1 MTGSEFTILFK
12 SKIDKS
18 RSDVLVDFGLD
29 ICERLLPD
37 YVSFSENRSWG
48 NVGVLKDSINFCRKS
63 KENTQNNPNP
73 AIQNYLDKLNPNIP
87 DLDEFGDFDGSYALN
102 ASAAVYE
109 LLEYLL
115 DKDTSHIY
123 NISTYMTDTI
133 DFKLG
138 EADPNLTNEE
148 LESHPDI
155 INERKYQL
163 GLIV

>member
-1 MTGSEFTILFK
+1 MTGPEFKALFK
-12 SKIDKS
+12 NKIDKS
-18 RSDVLVDFGLD
+18 GSDVLVDFGLN

-37 YVSFSENRSWG
+37 YVLFSENRSWG
-48 NVGVLKDSINFCRKS
+48 NAAVLKDSINFCRN
-63 KENTQNNPNP
+63 KENTQKYT
-73 AIQNYLDKLNPNIP
+73 AIQNYLDKLDPNIP
-87 DLDEFGDFDGSYALN
+87 DMDAFGDFDGSYALN
-102 ASAAVYE
+102 ASAALYE

-115 DKDTSHIY
+115 DKDTSHMY

-133 DFKLG
+133 DFKLS

-155 INERKYQL
+155 ISERKYQL

>member
-1 MTGSEFTILFK
+1 MTDSEFTALFK
-12 SKIDKS
+12 NKIDKS

-63 KENTQNNPNP
+63 KGITQSTS
-73 AIQNYLDKLNPNIP
+73 AIQNYIDKLNPNIP

-102 ASAAVYE
+102 ASAVVYE

-138 EADPNLTNEE
+138 EADSNLSNEE
-148 LESHPDI
+148 LENHADI
-155 INERKYQL
+155 IDERKYQL